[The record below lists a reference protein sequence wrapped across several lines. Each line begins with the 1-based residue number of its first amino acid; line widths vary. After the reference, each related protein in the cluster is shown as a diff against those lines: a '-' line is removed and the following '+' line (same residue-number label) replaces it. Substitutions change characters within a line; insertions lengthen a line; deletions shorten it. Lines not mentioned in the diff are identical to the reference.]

1 LELGFNLVSGYRHL
15 SSQPCRRVL
24 EKFTKSQVETNGG
37 KMETEKLD
45 GPGPAILGGEDDE

>member
-1 LELGFNLVSGYRHL
+1 
-15 SSQPCRRVL
+15 VL